1 MLHCGRQNR
10 SENVTNVT
18 FSLQRSLI
26 EFLSVH
32 KTENSA
38 LDSIYSVPT
47 LIALHRDSVIFNV
60 EMKMV
65 EIGRF

>member
-1 MLHCGRQNR
+1 M
-10 SENVTNVT
+10 
-18 FSLQRSLI
+18 

-47 LIALHRDSVIFNV
+47 LIALHRDSVIFNM

-65 EIGRF
+65 EIGRFWPNIP